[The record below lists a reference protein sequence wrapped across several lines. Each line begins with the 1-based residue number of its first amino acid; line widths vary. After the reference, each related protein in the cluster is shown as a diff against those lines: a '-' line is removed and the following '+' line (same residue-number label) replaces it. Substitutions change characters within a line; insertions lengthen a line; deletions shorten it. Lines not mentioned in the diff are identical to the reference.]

1 MAKRC
6 PEEFNPWPPFV
17 DIFASVILVMLLFL
31 LITIVNIGYYAQFK
45 HKISYTA
52 SVETQTPVQP
62 EEQTKVMTNP
72 QECTPLPDVETPID
86 DDKAISFHK
95 ILAPSFESANNS
107 LFSGG
112 KAEGNAVSYAT
123 NKEQK
128 EFTKQK
134 AIKKDLVLTIE
145 FQDKEIFLNSHIKRK
160 IKLFISGINRR
171 SKRAIYTLYVSDPT
185 NVISSTISKQISLGR
200 VLNVKSIVKHSN
212 ISPKNIKMNLQQEI
226 PSNNP
231 YGNITIKAHIP

>member
-62 EEQTKVMTNP
+62 EEQTKVTTTP
-72 QECTPLPDVETPID
+72 PECKPIQNTEVVS
-86 DDKAISFHK
+86 DKSTVSFHK
-95 ILAPSFESANNS
+95 IEEPSFENANNS

-112 KAEGNAVSYAT
+112 KMEGNAVSYAV
-123 NKEQK
+123 NKDQK
-128 EFTKQK
+128 EFQKQK
-134 AIKKDLVLTIE
+134 AIKKDLILTIE
-145 FQDKEIFLNSHIKRK
+145 FEDKEIFLNSQIKRQ
-160 IKLFISGINRR
+160 IKLFVSDINRR
-171 SKRAIYTLYVSDPT
+171 SKRAEFSLFVSDPQ
-185 NVISSTISKQISLGR
+185 NIISSTLARQISLGR
-200 VLNVKSIVKHSN
+200 ILNTKSIIQRTNVDVKK
-212 ISPKNIKMNLQQEI
+212 IRMDLQHTI
-226 PSNNP
+226 PTTNP
-231 YGNITIKAHIP
+231 HGNITIKAYIP

>member
-45 HKISYTA
+45 FKISYTA
-52 SVETQTPVQP
+52 STETPVVVQS
-62 EEQTKVMTNP
+62 EEQTKVTANL
-72 QECTPLPDVETPID
+72 QECKPPPEVELPT
-86 DDKAISFHK
+86 DKQAFSFHK
-95 ILAPSFESANNS
+95 TIAPSFENAKDSF
-107 LFSGG
+107 FSGG
-112 KAEGNAVSYAT
+112 KAEGNAVSYAA
-123 NKEQK
+123 NKDQK

-134 AIKKDLVLTIE
+134 ATKKDLVLTVE
-145 FQDKEIFLNSHIKRK
+145 FQDKEIFLNSHIKK
-160 IKLFISGINRR
+160 TIQLFVSDISRR
-171 SKRAIYTLYVSDPT
+171 SKRAEFTLYVSDPT

-200 VLNVKSIVKHSN
+200 VMNVKSIVKRSKIN
-212 ISPKNIKMNLQQEI
+212 AKNIKMDLQHEI
-226 PSNNP
+226 PANNP